1 MMLRSLLFA
10 FFLIVSLCS
19 AAVSAEESAPH
30 DKLRSITEAITSSL
44 SSDKEQTSTEKE
56 EQNQKKSAVVSDSD
70 QKKKKVID
78 KEKKSI
84 IKLLLHRKNELDEL
98 LKKNNIWSK
107 IYSNYHTYL
116 YLLDERKELGT
127 KISSLEKKKYITE
140 KQKND
145 LEAYREKEKTIAG
158 KLLLLEEYKKDPF
171 NEAIKPEIIED
182 IPVVS
187 NPIAII
193 TAISYKK
200 KLLTEQ
206 EEYNARYL
214 SLKEI
219 VDKLQEES
227 KVLEELIKFDPD
239 EEQYREIL
247 TKVNERL
254 KIFAPVLEI
263 FKTTQNV
270 YMKKIDEIK
279 LKLKREI
286 KQEMRKS
293 LSIGAT
299 LLFFFAFFLLGRFLA
314 HKYMSDNDRFYIIN
328 KVLNITFITLLVII
342 LLFSYIENVSY
353 LVTVLGFA
361 SAGIAIAMKDWF
373 MSLMG
378 WFVIMIGGMIHVG
391 DRVKFVKDGTEY
403 VGDIVDISM
412 MRMTLHEDVT
422 LTTYMHNRRSGR
434 IIFIPNNYV
443 FTDMIANYSHAG
455 LKTVWDG
462 IDFMITFDSDISKA
476 TSIAKEVTKKYSKG
490 YTDITRKQLNK
501 LRSSYSIRNTN
512 VEPRILSFIEP
523 YGVKISAWYLT
534 NAYATLTLRST
545 ISQEIIER
553 IRAEKSVS
561 LAFPT
566 QSLYLDKDVRKP
578 SLPPEEGDEVDGV
591 RL

>member
-1 MMLRSLLFA
+1 MMLRSLFPL
-10 FFLIVSLCS
+10 FFLVVSLCFVT
-19 AAVSAEESAPH
+19 VSAEESGPL
-30 DKLRSITEAITSSL
+30 DQLKIIKERITSGL
-44 SSDKEQTSTEKE
+44 SPNKQQTPPAKEK
-56 EQNQKKSAVVSDSD
+56 QN
-70 QKKKKVID
+70 
-78 KEKKSI
+78 EKKSVTDRDSSQDEKRAAEEKKSTI
-84 IKLLLHRKNELDEL
+84 ELLLHRKNELDESL
-98 LKKNNIWSK
+98 QKNNIWSK

-116 YLLDERKELGT
+116 YLLDEKKELDA
-127 KISSLEKKKYITE
+127 KISYLEKREYLTQKEE
-140 KQKND
+140 KN
-145 LEAYREKEKTIAG
+145 LAEYREKEKTITG

-171 NEAIKPEIIED
+171 NKVIKPEPIGD
-182 IPVVS
+182 IPSVS

-200 KLLTEQ
+200 KLLADQ
-206 EEYNARYL
+206 KEYDNRFI

-219 VDKLQEES
+219 VDKFQEES
-227 KVLEELIKFDPD
+227 KVLEELIKLDPD
-239 EEQYREIL
+239 AAQYQEMLADI
-247 TKVNERL
+247 NERL
-254 KIFAPVLEI
+254 KIFVPVLEI

-279 LKLKREI
+279 LNLKREI
-286 KQEMRKS
+286 SREMQKGI
-293 LSIGAT
+293 SIGGM
-299 LLFFFAFFLLGRFLA
+299 LLFFFAFFILGKFLA
-314 HKYMSDNDRFYIIN
+314 HKYMSDNDRFYMIN
-328 KVLNITFITLLVII
+328 KVLNITFVTLLVII

-378 WFVIMIGGMIHVG
+378 WFVIMIGGTIHVG
-391 DRVKFVKDGTEY
+391 DRVKFVRNGIEY

-422 LTTYMHNRRSGR
+422 LTTYMLNRRAGR
-434 IIFIPNNYV
+434 IIFIPNNYI

-462 IDFMITFDSDISKA
+462 IDLVITFDSDISKA
-476 TSIAKEVTKKYSKG
+476 ASIVKEVSKKYSRG

-512 VEPRILSFIEP
+512 VEPRIFSFIEP
-523 YGVKISAWYLT
+523 YGVKISVWYLT

-553 IRAEKSVS
+553 IQAEKSVS

-578 SLPPEEGDEVDGV
+578 SLPPEESNEAGGV
-591 RL
+591 HS